1 MDKDDIWSQIT
12 RKIAGEE
19 TAKDAEGVDQ
29 WLRRKPAN
37 KHIYDRLSEVWNFRE
52 ISRNNDNSLWD
63 SVRRRIAVYDN
74 RPRPIFY
81 TTTLFKVAAV
91 LILVLLSNILVYTY
105 RVDLRQ
111 NEIAYQEIVVPRG
124 NRMKIVLPDSSTVWL
139 NNGTK
144 LRYASN
150 FSNGHREV
158 ELSGEAYFDI
168 QHDTR
173 HPFIVKVGEQKIRV
187 FGTRF
192 SVNAYPEDH
201 IIETSLIE
209 GSVAFESNRKIDGHS
224 QFMLEPGNSLFYN
237 KQNNSISTQKIQSSY
252 HQYWENGVY
261 SFKDESFESLSVK
274 INRIFNI
281 EVVFEDHFLKKKTYT
296 GTININ
302 DNIFIL
308 MEAIRRTSV
317 EPIEYKYTKNII
329 YVSLKN
335 KGNP

>member
-19 TAKDAEGVDQ
+19 TAEDAEGVDQ
-29 WLRRKPAN
+29 WLQSKPAN
-37 KHIYDRLSEVWNFRE
+37 RHIYDRLSEVWNFRE
-52 ISRNNDNSLWD
+52 ITQKNDSSLWD
-63 SVRRRIAVYDN
+63 SVKRRITVYDN
-74 RPRPIFY
+74 RSRPIFY

-105 RVDLRQ
+105 QLDLNQ

-124 NRMKIVLPDSSTVWL
+124 NRMKIILPDSSAVWL

-150 FSNGHREV
+150 FSNRHREV
-158 ELSGEAYFDI
+158 ELTGEAYFDI

-209 GSVAFESNRKIDGHS
+209 GSVAFESNCKIDGHS

-261 SFKDESFESLSVK
+261 SFRDESFESLSVK

-281 EVVFEDHFLKKKTYT
+281 EVVFEDQFLKKKTYT

-317 EPIEYKYTKNII
+317 EPIEYKYTKNTI

-335 KGNP
+335 KRNP

>member
-12 RKIAGEE
+12 RKIASEE
-19 TAKDAEGVDQ
+19 TAEDAAGVDQ
-29 WLRRKPAN
+29 WLKSKPGN
-37 KHIYDRLSEVWNFRE
+37 KHIYDRLSEVWNFRQ
-52 ISRNNDNSLWD
+52 ISRKNDNSLWD
-63 SVRRRIAVYDN
+63 SLKRRITVYDN
-74 RPRPIFY
+74 RPRPLFY

-91 LILVLLSNILVYTY
+91 LVIILLTNFLVYTY
-105 RVDLRQ
+105 RVDHGQ

-124 NRMKIVLPDSSTVWL
+124 NRMKIVLPDSSVIWL
-139 NNGTK
+139 NNDTK

-150 FSNGHREV
+150 FGSGNREV

-192 SVNAYPEDH
+192 SVNAYPEDN

-224 QFMLEPGNSLFYN
+224 RFMLEPGNSLLYN
-237 KQNNSISTQKIQSSY
+237 KQNNSMSTQIIQSSY
-252 HQYWENGVY
+252 HQYWEKGVY
-261 SFKDESFESLSVK
+261 SFKDESFENLAVK
-274 INRIFNI
+274 INRIFNV
-281 EVVFEDHFLKKKTYT
+281 EVVFEDHFIKKKTYT

-302 DNIFIL
+302 DNIFVF

-317 EPIEYKYTKNII
+317 EPIEYKYNKNII
-329 YVSLKN
+329 YVSLKK